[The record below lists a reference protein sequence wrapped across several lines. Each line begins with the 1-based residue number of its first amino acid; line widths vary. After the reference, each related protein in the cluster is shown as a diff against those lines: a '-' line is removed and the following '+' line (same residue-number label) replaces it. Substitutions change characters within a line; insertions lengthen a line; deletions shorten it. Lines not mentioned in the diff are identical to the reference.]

1 MSQVLDQETLQSDE
15 YYQQEVRRMLNEM
28 RKKNKKMEC
37 DQKEIDDL
45 KAHSAKTL
53 KQIDIKLLEIERLL
67 A

>member
-28 RKKNKKMEC
+28 RKKNKKMER